1 MHSFEAL
8 VPDVAGSERLARAF
22 AKTLALGDVI
32 VLEGTLG
39 AGKTTFV
46 GLVAHALGLPE
57 DEYVT
62 SPTFAIV
69 HELDAD
75 LPLLHAD
82 LYRLSSEGDVASLG
96 LEEQLGKTVIAFVEW
111 GERFERALGGGDL
124 RLRIHVTGDEA
135 RRFVFEPISARGEA
149 ISHALSEAFAGEG
162 TP

>member
-1 MHSFEAL
+1 MQTFEAS
-8 VPDVAGSERLARAF
+8 VDDVAGSEWLARAF
-22 AKTLALGDVI
+22 ATTLALGDVI

-46 GLVAHALGLPE
+46 GMVAHALGVPE

-82 LYRLSSEGDVASLG
+82 LYRLSSDADVAALG
-96 LEEQLGKTVIAFVEW
+96 LEEQLGKTVVAFVEW

-124 RLRIHVTGDEA
+124 RLRINVTGDEA
-135 RRFVFEPISARGEA
+135 RAFVFEPLSARGEA
-149 ISHALSEAFAGEG
+149 ICGALTEAFAGEG
-162 TP
+162 TL